1 MQEQIK
7 MMRDENSRLTSE
19 RDAALANL
27 RESEENVFDLQQAI
41 EVRTY
46 IVCIKFHYVHTLVMV
61 CM

>member
-1 MQEQIK
+1 

-19 RDAALANL
+19 RDAALAYL

-61 CM
+61 FM